1 MKIDKKPLELTEVV
15 FRDGSQSLLAT
26 RLKLDDIL
34 PIAEKVDDIGFYSVE
49 SWGGATFDACIRFL
63 AEDPWERI
71 REIKKV
77 MPKTRQQMLFRGQNI
92 LGYRHYADDVV
103 KKFVER
109 AAESGIE
116 IFRVFDALND
126 IRNMTSSIAA
136 VGDIGMHAQGT
147 LSYTTSPVHRIETW
161 IDLAKTLEDAG
172 ANSICIKDMAG
183 LLTPY
188 NGYELVCRLK
198 KAVSVP
204 LQLHAHATTGM
215 STATILKCCEAGIDR
230 VDTSISSMSL
240 TYGHSPTESV
250 IAILKGQDRDTRLSI
265 ENVEVISQYFREV
278 RKKYSHFEGS
288 LKGIDSRILTAQV
301 PGGMLTNMEN
311 QLKEQGA
318 SDRLSEVLDEI
329 PRVRE
334 DLGYIPLV
342 TPTSQIVG
350 TQSVLNVLTGDRY
363 KSIAKETADI
373 LKGAYGKTP
382 APVNKKLQKK
392 VLDADEK
399 VIACRPADL
408 LSPELNSIEENL
420 ESLSHEMHFDL
431 MSGESR
437 VDDVLT
443 YALFPNVAINFFK
456 NRSKTEAHSEPMSSD
471 PTDPNID
478 IKTGIYTVEVNA
490 KTYVVK
496 VSSGGDISKISER
509 VENKTTEYTEADE
522 TEINAPLAGNVIKV
536 NVQEND
542 NVQQGD
548 SMIILEAMK
557 METSISAPIAGR
569 VKQIRV
575 KNGDT
580 CAAGQL
586 LLVISS

>member
-147 LSYTTSPVHRIETW
+147 LSYTTSPVHTIETW
-161 IDLAKTLEDAG
+161 IDLAKSLEDAG

-250 IAILKGQDRDTRLSI
+250 IAILKGHDRDTGLSI
-265 ENVEVISQYFREV
+265 ENFEVIAQYFREV

-318 SDRLSEVLDEI
+318 SDRVSEVLEEI
-329 PRVRE
+329 PQVRE

-392 VLDADEK
+392 VLDVDEK

-408 LSPELNSIEENL
+408 LSPELSSIEENL

-431 MSGESR
+431 MSEESR

-443 YALFPNVAINFFK
+443 YALFPNVAIDFFK
-456 NRSKTEAHSEPMSSD
+456 NRSKTEARSEPMSSD
-471 PTDPNID
+471 PIDPNID

-509 VENKTTEYTEADE
+509 VENKTNEYSETDE

-575 KNGDT
+575 KSGDT

>member
-147 LSYTTSPVHRIETW
+147 LSYTTSPVHTIETW
-161 IDLAKTLEDAG
+161 IDLAKSLEDAG

-250 IAILKGQDRDTRLSI
+250 IAILKGHDRDTGLSI
-265 ENVEVISQYFREV
+265 ENVEVIAQYFREV

-318 SDRLSEVLDEI
+318 SDRLSEVLEEI
-329 PRVRE
+329 PQVRE

-392 VLDADEK
+392 VLDVDEK

-408 LSPELNSIEENL
+408 LSPELSSIEENL

-443 YALFPNVAINFFK
+443 YALFPNVAIDFFK
-456 NRSKTEAHSEPMSSD
+456 NRSKTEARSEPMSSD
-471 PTDPNID
+471 PIDPNID

-496 VSSGGDISKISER
+496 VSSGGDILKISER
-509 VENKTTEYTEADE
+509 VENKTNEYSETDG

-575 KNGDT
+575 KSGDT

>member
-147 LSYTTSPVHRIETW
+147 LSYTTSPVHTIETW
-161 IDLAKTLEDAG
+161 IDLAKSLEDTG

-250 IAILKGQDRDTRLSI
+250 IAILKGHDRDTGLSI
-265 ENVEVISQYFREV
+265 ENVEVIAQYFREV

-318 SDRLSEVLDEI
+318 SDRLSEVLEEI
-329 PRVRE
+329 PQVRE

-392 VLDADEK
+392 VLDVDEK

-408 LSPELNSIEENL
+408 LSPELSSIEENL

-443 YALFPNVAINFFK
+443 YALFPNVAIDFFK
-456 NRSKTEAHSEPMSSD
+456 NRSKTEARSEPMLSD
-471 PTDPNID
+471 PIDPNID

-509 VENKTTEYTEADE
+509 VENKTNEYSETDE

-575 KNGDT
+575 KSGDT

>member
-147 LSYTTSPVHRIETW
+147 LSYTTSPVHTIETW
-161 IDLAKTLEDAG
+161 IDLAKSLEDAG

-250 IAILKGQDRDTRLSI
+250 IAILKGHNRDTGLSI
-265 ENVEVISQYFREV
+265 ENVEVIAQYFREV

-318 SDRLSEVLDEI
+318 SDRLSEVLEEI
-329 PRVRE
+329 PQVRE

-392 VLDADEK
+392 VLDVDEK

-408 LSPELNSIEENL
+408 LSPELSSIEENL

-443 YALFPNVAINFFK
+443 YALFPNVAIDFFK
-456 NRSKTEAHSEPMSSD
+456 NRSKTEARSEPMSSD
-471 PTDPNID
+471 PIDPNID
-478 IKTGIYTVEVNA
+478 VKTGIYTVEVNA

-509 VENKTTEYTEADE
+509 VENKTTEYSEADG

-575 KNGDT
+575 KSGDT

-586 LLVISS
+586 LLVISC

>member
-147 LSYTTSPVHRIETW
+147 LSYTTSPVHGIETW
-161 IDLAKTLEDAG
+161 IDLAKSLEDAG

-188 NGYELVCRLK
+188 NGYELVRRLK

-250 IAILKGQDRDTRLSI
+250 IAILKGQDRDTGLSI
-265 ENVEVISQYFREV
+265 ENVEVIAQYFREV

-329 PRVRE
+329 PQVRE

-392 VLDADEK
+392 VLDVDEK

-408 LSPELNSIEENL
+408 LSPELSSIEENL

-443 YALFPNVAINFFK
+443 YALFPNVAIDFFK
-456 NRSKTEAHSEPMSSD
+456 NRSKTEARSEPMSSD
-471 PTDPNID
+471 PIDPNID

-509 VENKTTEYTEADE
+509 VENKTNEYSETDE

-575 KNGDT
+575 KSGDT